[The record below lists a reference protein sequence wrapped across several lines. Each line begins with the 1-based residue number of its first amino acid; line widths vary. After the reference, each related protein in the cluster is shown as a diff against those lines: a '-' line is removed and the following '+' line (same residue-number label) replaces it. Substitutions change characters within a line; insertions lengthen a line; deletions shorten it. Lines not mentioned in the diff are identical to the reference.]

1 MTNMP
6 AETSGSAEWRP
17 KIVALLCNWC
27 SYTGADLAGISRVRW
42 SPAVHI
48 VRVMCSG
55 RLDPT
60 FVVKAFRMGADGV
73 IVSGCHPGDC
83 HYQKGN
89 YKALRRVHLLKR
101 LLADFGIEPERL
113 RLVWV
118 SASEG
123 TVWARVANEMEATV
137 RALGPLELA
146 PMASPPSALEISQ
159 VSPEA
164 GIEIP
169 PSPTSSRREAS
180 ATFPKG
186 GTESL
191 PSGPPLSEGSTEVPV
206 EKGTERHAS

>member
-1 MTNMP
+1 MIGHQ
-6 AETSGSAEWRP
+6 AEGSSGTIWRP

-27 SYTGADLAGISRVRW
+27 SYTGADLAGISRIRW

-123 TVWARVANEMEATV
+123 AGWAQVANEMEATV
-137 RALGPLELA
+137 HALGPLELA
-146 PMASPPSALEISQ
+146 PDTTDLRRGEACPAR
-159 VSPEA
+159 PEA
-164 GIEIP
+164 EP
-169 PSPTSSRREAS
+169 ET
-180 ATFPKG
+180 
-186 GTESL
+186 L
-191 PSGPPLSEGSTEVPV
+191 PEVPV
-206 EKGTERHAS
+206 VPEGTSEGTERHAS